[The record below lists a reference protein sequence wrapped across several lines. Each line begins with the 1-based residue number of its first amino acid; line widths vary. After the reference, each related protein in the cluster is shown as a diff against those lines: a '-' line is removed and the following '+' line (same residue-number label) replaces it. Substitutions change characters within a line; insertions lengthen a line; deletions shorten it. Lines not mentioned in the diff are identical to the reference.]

1 MRDADELLHPV
12 VVQTS
17 VNTTAATGDDDARS
31 HDVID
36 THPGHLLLSSVGS
49 ARYKFVFYRHRYDR
63 PAQQM
68 RTLHFVLWFL
78 LSIFLAR

>member
-17 VNTTAATGDDDARS
+17 LNTTAAAGYDDARS
-31 HDVID
+31 YDVID

-49 ARYKFVFYRHRYDR
+49 GYKFVFYRHRYGR
-63 PAQQM
+63 PA
-68 RTLHFVLWFL
+68 
-78 LSIFLAR
+78 